1 MNSEDFYIKLKS
13 TLEETTTFPTTY
25 MFKFIVPFIPDK
37 IKQVED
43 LFNHLGAVIE
53 IRTSK
58 NGNYASVSIQVR
70 MENPEQIIQKYKEA
84 GQVEGIVSL

>member
-13 TLEETTTFPTTY
+13 TLEETTSFPTLY

-37 IKQVED
+37 IKQVEN

-70 MENPEQIIQKYKEA
+70 MKNPEQIIQKYKEA

>member
-1 MNSEDFYIKLKS
+1 MSTEDFYTKLKI
-13 TLEETTTFPTTY
+13 TLEETTTFPTIY

-37 IKQVED
+37 IKQVEN

-58 NGNYASVSIQVR
+58 NGNYASVSVQVR